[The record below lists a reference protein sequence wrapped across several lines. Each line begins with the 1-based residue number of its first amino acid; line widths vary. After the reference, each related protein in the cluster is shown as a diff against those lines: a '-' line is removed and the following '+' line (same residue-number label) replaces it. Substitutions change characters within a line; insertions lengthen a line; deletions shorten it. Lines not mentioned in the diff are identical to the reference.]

1 MHLFANIRLPLQAPV
16 LVLLY
21 PSTAPLPQNT
31 LQNRTPIWQKK
42 HHFFALFLHI
52 SFIPQALRTMPLH
65 TSHARENAK
74 IVQRKTSPTAAQ
86 RVRKDT
92 PMPLLGSAL
101 LNIDLCGCRCGRRHI
116 RFLLYR
122 EKTTNCLYAS

>member
-1 MHLFANIRLPLQAPV
+1 MHLFANIRLSLQAPV

-31 LQNRTPIWQKK
+31 LQNHAPTWRKK

-65 TSHARENAK
+65 TSHARKNAK
-74 IVQRKTSPTAAQ
+74 NSATKNFSYGNSKSLKRYTNAT
-86 RVRKDT
+86 T
-92 PMPLLGSAL
+92 WLGT
-101 LNIDLCGCRCGRRHI
+101 
-116 RFLLYR
+116 FEY
-122 EKTTNCLYAS
+122 